1 MRAALAVAAV
11 GLASATAVHAEP
23 WYRGPHGHN
32 RVVHV
37 TITTTAGLLY
47 LSSETFLKSSLAAE
61 ACRWCAPPSFDR
73 SVRDSLVWTDRGKA
87 NTYSNLTG
95 YVAAPVFGVGLT
107 ALGSL
112 SGDQAGWGQL
122 IDDTMP
128 IFETVALSQVFTQI
142 VKFSAGR
149 ERPFVHFAV
158 MPQAHDKDD
167 NLSFFSGHSA
177 LAFGI
182 ATSAGMV
189 AHWKHAKTEPVIW
202 AVGMTVAT
210 STAYLRIAAD
220 KHYLSDVLVGGA
232 VGVASGLTV
241 PLLMRR
247 DASVSVVPAP
257 NGVALAGAF

>member
-1 MRAALAVAAV
+1 MRAIAAVALCA
-11 GLASATAVHAEP
+11 ATLTTAHAEP
-23 WYRGPHGHN
+23 WYRGKHGHN

-37 TITTTAGLLY
+37 TVTATAGLLY

-61 ACRWCAPPSFDR
+61 TCRWCEPPSFDR
-73 SVRDSLVWTDRGKA
+73 SVRNSLVWTDRSKA

-95 YVAAPVFGVGLT
+95 YVAAPLFGIGLT

-112 SGDQAGWGQL
+112 SGDDPGWGQL

-149 ERPFVHFAV
+149 QRPFVHFAA
-158 MPQAHDKDD
+158 MPQPHDKDD

-189 AHWKHAKTEPVIW
+189 AHWRHAKAEPVIW
-202 AVGMTVAT
+202 AVGMSVAA

-220 KHYLSDVLVGGA
+220 KHYLSDVLVGSA
-232 VGVASGLTV
+232 VGVASGLTI

-257 NGVALAGAF
+257 GGVALAGAF